1 MWKRSSKNEMKK
13 LPAGACSRD
22 NPCETGHLRYSRA
35 ILLPELA
42 ADFIISWIIGKCK
55 LCEKFFAIHTLTKSK
70 KFIIIIKS
78 CGEKR
83 KSRYWMYAF
92 FVHFNMVVAAFRKS
106 LLRVWTVNAFNK
118 NGGKL
123 NQEETTNKM
132 GTKPVPKVMLG
143 MGIPIILSMVLQ
155 ACYNIV
161 DSMFVARIPDTEGI
175 TNAGECAVNALTLA
189 FPVQMLIVA
198 FGIGTGVGVN
208 ALLAKSLGQR
218 DEEKVAKAAGNGV
231 SLALIIYAVFLL
243 FGLSGVKAYIGS
255 QTKDAV
261 ILTMGSSYLSICS
274 AVSFGIV
281 LFSIYEKLL
290 QSTGKTVY
298 STIAQVSGAVV
309 NIVLDPIM
317 IFGYFGL
324 PATGIRGAAYA
335 TVIGQIV
342 SMLIAMYFHYR
353 KNKEVKAGLR
363 YLKLEGGIV
372 REIYAIGLPAII
384 MQALMSFM
392 TYGVNLIFGTVSQAA
407 VTAYGIFYK
416 IQQFI
421 FFAGFGLRDAITPIV
436 SFNYG
441 MGDQKRV
448 KQGIFYGLLYT
459 GVIMLI
465 GLVGLEVFA
474 KPLIGLFA
482 MSEETEGLCV
492 MASKIIATGF
502 LFAGGNIAIQGVF
515 QALGCGLDSLIVSL
529 LRLCIVVLP
538 LAWLFARMENAVNII
553 WWAFPIAEL
562 VAVIVAVL
570 FLLRANKKIIK
581 PMKGR

>member
-1 MWKRSSKNEMKK
+1 
-13 LPAGACSRD
+13 
-22 NPCETGHLRYSRA
+22 
-35 ILLPELA
+35 
-42 ADFIISWIIGKCK
+42 
-55 LCEKFFAIHTLTKSK
+55 
-70 KFIIIIKS
+70 
-78 CGEKR
+78 
-83 KSRYWMYAF
+83 
-92 FVHFNMVVAAFRKS
+92 MVVAAFRKS
-106 LLRVWTVNAFNK
+106 LLRVRVASALNR
-118 NGGKL
+118 NGGTL
-123 NQEETTNKM
+123 NQEGTTNKM
-132 GTKPVPKVMLG
+132 GTESIPKVMLG

-161 DSMFVARIPDTEGI
+161 DSMFVARIPDTDGI
-175 TNAGECAVNALTLA
+175 INAGECAVNALTLA

-218 DEEKVAKAAGNGV
+218 DAEKVAKAAGNGV

-243 FGLSGVKAYIGS
+243 FGLFGVKAYIGS

-274 AVSFGIV
+274 VVSFGIV

-353 KNKEVKAGLR
+353 KNKEVKAGLN

-372 REIYAIGLPAII
+372 KEIYAIGLPAII

-448 KQGIFYGLLYT
+448 RQGIFYGLLYT
-459 GVIMLI
+459 EVIMLI
-465 GLVGLEVFA
+465 GLAGLEVFA

-482 MSEETEGLCV
+482 MSGETEGLCV

-529 LRLCIVVLP
+529 LRLCIIVLP
-538 LAWLFARMENAVNII
+538 LAWVFARMENAVNMI
-553 WWAFPIAEL
+553 WWAFPIAEF
-562 VAVIVAVL
+562 VAVIAAVL
-570 FLLRANKKIIK
+570 FLLRANNKIIK
-581 PMKGR
+581 PMKGRSS